1 MKILLIF
8 LLIACATCE
17 IINSFYNIFCNT
29 EFIIDVNKFPSA
41 CIPKANLYF
50 TIPVENIDLD
60 ILEIQFLKGDTI
72 DFKVKV
78 SGFYKLPT
86 ESEIVNVTDNIE
98 LEQRFV
104 STKNNLY
111 YI

>member
-8 LLIACATCE
+8 LFIACSTCE

-29 EFIIDVNKFPSA
+29 EFIIDVNKFPSTY
-41 CIPKANLYF
+41 IPKANLYF
-50 TIPVENIDLD
+50 IIPVENIDPN
-60 ILEIQFLKGDTI
+60 ILEIQCLKGDTI